1 MSLIN
6 DIKNISFLYIKQHY
20 DKYRKKKN
28 KQKLNKEE
36 IIKFSHKIYER
47 KKYRMINYIRNNID
61 EKYDINKVNELIDE
75 YIDDKDFIVKRLK
88 SEIEIYQNSN
98 NYN

>member
-28 KQKLNKEE
+28 KQKLNNGE
-36 IIKFSHKIYER
+36 IIKFSNKIYEQ
-47 KKYRMINYIRNNID
+47 KKYRMINYIRTHINK
-61 EKYDINKVNELIDE
+61 KYEINKVNELIDE
-75 YIDDKDFIVKRLK
+75 YIDDQDFVVKRLK
-88 SEIEIYQNSN
+88 TEIEIYQNSN
-98 NYN
+98 N